1 MSSFT
6 SCIYSGFVTHE
17 RFKPKK
23 HFFRYN
29 TFSLLVDLNEIE
41 NIEKKIKFFS
51 YNKLNILS
59 FHNIDHGSRDGSSLT
74 DWVKKVLKKSK
85 INLKLGKIQL
95 LCYPRFFGYVFNPLS
110 IFYCYDKNL
119 KLKAILYEVKNT
131 FNEQHTYVFR
141 CTSSSNLILHKCDKK
156 FYVSPFIE
164 MKTFYN
170 FRLLTPGKK
179 LNILIRQ
186 NDSEGLLLI
195 ARQVGKRLDLTSKNL
210 FFQFLKHPLMS
221 VKVISAIHFEAFR
234 LWIKGIKHV
243 KKKIKIRNNMSL
255 EN

>member
-23 HFFRYN
+23 HFYRYN

-110 IFYCYDKNL
+110 IFYCYDKQS

-141 CTSSSNLILHKCDKK
+141 CKSSSNLILHKCNKK

-170 FRLLTPGKK
+170 FR
-179 LNILIRQ
+179 
-186 NDSEGLLLI
+186 
-195 ARQVGKRLDLTSKNL
+195 
-210 FFQFLKHPLMS
+210 
-221 VKVISAIHFEAFR
+221 
-234 LWIKGIKHV
+234 
-243 KKKIKIRNNMSL
+243 
-255 EN
+255 